1 MKIKRFL
8 PTARFKT
15 TKPSLCGWV
24 CWATMTNGQVNLLH
38 EKHLKLE
45 RNDAGR
51 VHISVTR
58 VTGNVLILAQ
68 D

>member
-1 MKIKRFL
+1 
-8 PTARFKT
+8 
-15 TKPSLCGWV
+15 
-24 CWATMTNGQVNLLH
+24 MTNGQVNLLH

>member
-1 MKIKRFL
+1 MRLGF
-8 PTARFKT
+8 
-15 TKPSLCGWV
+15 
-24 CWATMTNGQVNLLH
+24 ATMTNGQVNLLH

-45 RNDAGR
+45 RSDAGR

-68 D
+68 DYFFFRCEFN